1 MGLPSR
7 FEGLV
12 MKINIYGYFMQY
24 LEWFLTFSKASIEYL
39 VKKPL
44 LPHIEWNS
52 LSLYVICFNE
62 SNINFVV
69 NPYYPNAL

>member
-39 VKKPL
+39 VKKTTFTAHRMEFFEPVCNL
-44 LPHIEWNS
+44 
-52 LSLYVICFNE
+52 F
-62 SNINFVV
+62 
-69 NPYYPNAL
+69 